1 MGTRE
6 AQGRNGNGKDPCRL
20 KPPHHP
26 LATPSCAV
34 ACDVAAYAWV
44 CVSLEALPELRR
56 TPGPGCDAPLPISAL
71 KQADEQT
78 VAAISALNHAVYQY
92 GLNVASFRDWGV
104 LAAPYYMGRPAL
116 AAALQRYQIEGAWG
130 ASPHLTAHRSLHS
143 PSGTISQIFKIH
155 GPNFGVC
162 GGPGCATEVLAAAG
176 AMIDA
181 RHVPGVWVVLTA
193 LDPDAA
199 PDRSG
204 NHAPGTHCAALAL
217 ALTPPRPSTAS
228 GMRLRITAGGP
239 YPLPP
244 PTGDRAPTLDLFG
257 LHAVL
262 DALSQEKEIS
272 RAAFILPME
281 SGGRVEVEKVGR
293 WAEYAL
299 KNGAGAALQPRLLAP
314 LPLLETKR

>member
-1 MGTRE
+1 
-6 AQGRNGNGKDPCRL
+6 L

-26 LATPSCAV
+26 PAAQPRAV
-34 ACDVAAYAWV
+34 ACDVAAHAWV
-44 CVSLEALPELRR
+44 RVPLESLQELRR
-56 TPGPGCDAPLPISAL
+56 IPGPGCDAPLPVSAL

-78 VAAISALNHAVYQY
+78 VAAISAVYHAVHRF

-116 AAALQRYQIEGAWG
+116 AAAMQRYQIEGAWG

-162 GGPGCATEVLAAAG
+162 GGPGCATEVLAAAA

-181 RHVPGVWVVLTA
+181 KRVPAVWVVLTA
-193 LDPDAA
+193 LDPDTA

-204 NHAPGTHCAALAL
+204 VHALGTHCAALAL
-217 ALTPPRPSTAS
+217 ALTPPRLSNAS
-228 GMRLRITAGGP
+228 GIRLRITASGA
-239 YPLPP
+239 YPTPL
-244 PTGDRAPTLDLFG
+244 PTGDLAPSLDLFG
-257 LHAVL
+257 LNAVL
-262 DALSQEKEIS
+262 DALTQGRQTS

-281 SGGRVEVEKVGR
+281 AGGRVEVD
-293 WAEYAL
+293 
-299 KNGAGAALQPRLLAP
+299 LQFGHGDFAVESGEAVSSGIISVPSNITTVTARPSKRLLSP
-314 LPLLETKR
+314 LPLAEANR

>member
-1 MGTRE
+1 M
-6 AQGRNGNGKDPCRL
+6 

-26 LATPSCAV
+26 STAQPRAV
-34 ACDVAAYAWV
+34 ACDVAAHAWV
-44 CVSLEALPELRR
+44 RVPLESLTELRR
-56 TPGPGCDAPLPISAL
+56 TPGPGCDVPLPVNAL

-78 VAAISALNHAVYQY
+78 VAAISAVYHAVHRF

-116 AAALQRYQIEGAWG
+116 AAALQRYLIEGAWG

-162 GGPGCATEVLAAAG
+162 GGPGCATEILAAAG

-181 RHVPGVWVVLTA
+181 KRVPGAWVVLTA
-193 LDPDAA
+193 LDPDTA

-204 NHAPGTHCAALAL
+204 VHAPGTHCAALAL

-228 GMRLRITAGGP
+228 GIRLRITAGGA
-239 YPLPP
+239 YPMPL
-244 PTGDRAPTLDLFG
+244 PTGDLAPSLDLFG
-257 LHAVL
+257 LNAVL
-262 DALSQEKEIS
+262 DALAQEKETS

-281 SGGRVEVEKVGR
+281 AGGRVEVEKIGR
-293 WAEYAL
+293 WTEHAL
-299 KNGAGAALQPRLLAP
+299 KNGDGATLEARLLSP
-314 LPLLETKR
+314 LPLAEAKR